1 MRKLTEKYTTQEFI
15 DRAREVH
22 GNKYGYD
29 LVVYQTSKCHV
40 SIRCHEHGTFKQIP
54 ARHLSGGGCHKC
66 AGVSKL
72 TTDEFIA
79 KSRARH
85 GDRYGY
91 ALAVYQGSQNSVLI
105 HCTEHGVFEQ
115 RPNRHLMGAGCPKC
129 GVQRT
134 SESKLLNTNIFVNR
148 ASNLHKNKY
157 DYSLSSYKTNYEKL
171 KIICKEHGVFLQTPN
186 NHLMG
191 NGCPG
196 CAESGFDQTR
206 PSFIYLLRSECGR
219 YSKIGITNK
228 PSQRHA
234 QLRRKTPFSFYVIE
248 CVQGV
253 GSLVSDVETIILDS
267 FEPACFD
274 CVFDGSTE
282 WLLWSPTIRLKL
294 LTLMKE
300 GHSHVQKDTES
311 TAG

>member
-22 GNKYGYD
+22 GNKYDYD

-40 SIRCHEHGTFKQIP
+40 SIRCHEHGIFKQIP

-115 RPNRHLMGAGCPKC
+115 KPNRHLMGAGCPKC

-148 ASNLHKNKY
+148 ASNIHKNKY

-196 CAESGFDQTR
+196 CAKTGFDRTKTA
-206 PSFIYLLRSECGR
+206 SLYVLRSCCGR
-219 YSKIGITNK
+219 YMKIGITHNPK
-228 PSQRHA
+228 QRHNK
-234 QLRRKTPFSFYVIE
+234 LKRDTPFSF
-248 CVQGV
+248 
-253 GSLVSDVETIILDS
+253 
-267 FEPACFD
+267 D
-274 CVFDGSTE
+274 CVELIKGPGEQIANLEKELLAEYQPAEFTETFDGSTE
-282 WLLWSPTIRLKL
+282 WRLWDDSIRHKL
-294 LTLMKE
+294 LTVTMRFN
-300 GHSHVQKDTES
+300 
-311 TAG
+311 